1 MSKKPQSAAS
11 HPAEPTTS
19 EPMQQ
24 VANQVGNRVAIRVD
38 VVSDVTCPWCAIGLA
53 SLNQAIER
61 VNAQAWVHVHLQP
74 FELNPHM
81 GPEGQDV
88 TEHLSAKYGST
99 PEQQAQG
106 RERIRQRGLEVGFVF
121 RPEGRGRVWNTFNAH
136 RLLQWAGDVD
146 ARANPPHSS
155 GHQLALKGALLA
167 AVHTRGESPADVGV
181 LLEAVRSARLDPRQ
195 ASAILDSDAW
205 STEVRDAQRFY
216 LENGINAVPAFIFNE
231 EHLVSG
237 GQPVEVLEQVLRQ
250 LIDQAQAPN
259 ESDTAADAD
268 TDSTRP
274 AA

>member
-11 HPAEPTTS
+11 HPAEPTPAK
-19 EPMQQ
+19 PMQQ
-24 VANQVGNRVAIRVD
+24 VAIRVD

-53 SLNQAIER
+53 SLDQAIER
-61 VNAQAWVHVHLQP
+61 VKGEAWVHVHLQP

-181 LLEAVRSARLDPRQ
+181 LLEGVRSARLDPSQ

-237 GQPVEVLEQVLRQ
+237 GQPVELLEQVLRQ
-250 LIDQAQAPN
+250 LIAQAQAPT
-259 ESDTAADAD
+259 ETDTAN
-268 TDSTRP
+268 DSTRP

>member
-1 MSKKPQSAAS
+1 MSKKTRSAAGDS
-11 HPAEPTTS
+11 ASSAGSAAPAAAALQPPAVS
-19 EPMQQ
+19 
-24 VANQVGNRVAIRVD
+24 IRVD

-53 SLNQAIER
+53 ALDQAVER
-61 VNAQAWVHVHLQP
+61 VSDQAWVHVHMQP
-74 FELNPHM
+74 FELNPNM
-81 GPEGQDV
+81 GREGQDT

-106 RERIRQRGLEVGFVF
+106 RERIRQRGAELGFVF

-155 GHQLALKGALLA
+155 GHQLALKVALLA
-167 AVHTRGESPADVGV
+167 AVHTRGESPADADV
-181 LLEAVRSARLDPRQ
+181 LLNAVTQAGLDPVQ
-195 ASAILDSDAW
+195 ASAILSSEAW

-216 LENGINAVPAFIFNE
+216 LENGIQAVPAFIFNE

-250 LIDQAQAPN
+250 LIAQAQN
-259 ESDTAADAD
+259 STDTG
-268 TDSTRP
+268 TDSDSDSHV
-274 AA
+274 A